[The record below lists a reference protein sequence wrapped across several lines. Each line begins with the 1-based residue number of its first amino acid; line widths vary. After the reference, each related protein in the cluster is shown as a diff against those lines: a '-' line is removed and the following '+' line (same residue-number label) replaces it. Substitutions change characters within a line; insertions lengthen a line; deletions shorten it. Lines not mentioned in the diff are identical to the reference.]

1 MSISLTLSFFI
12 GEIICIFLL
21 SRLALQKSYL
31 VLKKIVKSDKVILF
45 FVSLLYFPGTV
56 IHELSHYIA
65 ALLLNL
71 HPREMQLF
79 PVITGRSVR
88 LGHVLYE
95 KHPDDFI
102 RSILV
107 GIAPFMGGL
116 ISLWIIIQTKLF
128 PGSAWWQT
136 LLFGYLILTITA
148 NMFSSKQ
155 DLVDVGYLIPF
166 GFLLAFILYLFP
178 LQIAPDLII
187 RFQPHVTYFIQTIQ
201 SPLLF
206 SLGMHAILVILLF
219 IVELYL

>member
-1 MSISLTLSFFI
+1 MNVYLQIFLFV
-12 GEIICIFLL
+12 GEIVCIFLF
-21 SRLALQKSYL
+21 SRLSLQKSYYL
-31 VLKKIVKSDKVILF
+31 LKKILKSDRLIVIF
-45 FVSLLYFPGTV
+45 ISILYFPGTV
-56 IHELSHYIA
+56 IHEFSHYIA

-79 PVITGRSVR
+79 PVIEGRKVK

-107 GIAPFMGGL
+107 GIAPFFGAIL
-116 ISLWIIIQTKLF
+116 SLWIIIQSKLF
-128 PGSAWWQT
+128 PGIVWWQT
-136 LLFGYLILTITA
+136 LIFGYLILTITA

-166 GFLLAFILYLFP
+166 VLIVAFILYLFP
-178 LQIAPDLII
+178 IQINPRFLNQLIPLI
-187 RFQPHVTYFIQTIQ
+187 SYFIQTIQ

-206 SLGMHAILVILLF
+206 SLGIHGILVVLLF
-219 IVELYL
+219 IVK